1 MERIQKILS
10 AAGLCS
16 RRQAEQYISEGRVT
30 VNGIVASLGEQADP
44 NTDQIMLDG
53 TSVSRVPAKVYL
65 VLNKPRGY
73 VTTLSDEKGR
83 HTVAELVRD
92 CGERVYP
99 VGRLDMDSDGL
110 LILTNDGDFA
120 HRLTH
125 PSHEMDKEYLVT
137 VGGELSG
144 CVGKLAALTTLE
156 DGSPIVPAQ
165 VRVVKREAGRWVLSV
180 VIHQGLNRQ
189 IRRMCAM
196 VGLKV
201 LRLQRVREGAVHL
214 GNLAQGK
221 WRVLTQEERV
231 KLLS

>member
-16 RRQAEQYISEGRVT
+16 RRQAEQYIAEGRVT
-30 VNGIVASLGEQADP
+30 VNGVTASLGEQANPDI
-44 NTDQIMLDG
+44 DQIMLDG
-53 TSVSRVPAKVYL
+53 TPISRAPNKLYL
-65 VLNKPRGY
+65 MLNKPRGY

-110 LILTNDGDFA
+110 LILTNDGEFA

-144 CVGKLAALTTLE
+144 CEGKLAALTTLE

-201 LRLQRVREGAVHL
+201 LRLQRVREGTVYL

-221 WRVLTQEERV
+221 WRILTQEERER
-231 KLLS
+231 LLS

>member
-16 RRQAEQYISEGRVT
+16 RRQAEQYIAEGRVT
-30 VNGIVASLGEQADP
+30 VNGVTASLGEQANPDI
-44 NTDQIMLDG
+44 DQIMLDG
-53 TSVSRVPAKVYL
+53 APISRAPNKLYL
-65 VLNKPRGY
+65 MLNKPRGY

-110 LILTNDGDFA
+110 LILTNDGEFA

-144 CVGKLAALTTLE
+144 CEGKLAALTTLE

-201 LRLQRVREGAVHL
+201 LRLQRVREGTVYL

-221 WRVLTQEERV
+221 WRILTQEERER
-231 KLLS
+231 LLS